1 MKGTANTSTA
11 GRFAGGRR
19 GPLDHDEVLRLRA
32 CGVSVQ
38 NIAQMTGSCMED
50 VRKVIADANGKA
62 DRRDSFIDALP
73 ADNANDHRATWTRAD
88 VGRLVQLYFVEDR
101 SASETAQIMDRS
113 LNSIIGKATR
123 LGLLKG
129 KPGRK
134 AA

>member
-1 MKGTANTSTA
+1 
-11 GRFAGGRR
+11 
-19 GPLDHDEVLRLRA
+19 
-32 CGVSVQ
+32 
-38 NIAQMTGSCMED
+38 MED
-50 VRKVIADANGKA
+50 VRKVIADADGKA

-73 ADNANDHRATWTRAD
+73 ADNENDHRATWTRAD

-129 KPGRK
+129 RPGRK